1 MRYPNR
7 KALASRIKDV
17 RYAVRSGACVVAS
30 NFLREIGALAPNIR
44 QGTWRRLIKLVNG
57 CKTAPHF
64 RKRRRR

>member
-1 MRYPNR
+1 MAYKNR
-7 KALASRIKDV
+7 AAVASRIKDL

-30 NFLREIGALAPNIR
+30 NFLREIVAHAPDLRTSTVNNMV
-44 QGTWRRLIKLVNG
+44 KLVRR